1 MSNPEFQTS
10 CCASRPC
17 LSSGFVQCS
26 ESTAM
31 RVQSGWMPRR
41 KYASHQRRSA
51 AGQVMKRESIE
62 ERIKSHFKLEGGACA
77 SALSEV
83 QDCFESSV
91 YLDAILQE
99 VGSSAATKEEAI
111 VKWAIIRGE
120 QWVGMSFLPGPTY
133 TRKNLRGRWAG
144 SLWELPP

>member
-10 CCASRPC
+10 CCASRPS

-31 RVQSGWMPRR
+31 RVQS
-41 KYASHQRRSA
+41 RSA

-62 ERIKSHFKLEGGACA
+62 ERIKSYFKLEGGACA

-83 QDCFESSV
+83 QDCLKSSV

-133 TRKNLRGRWAG
+133 TRMNLRGRWGQTECA
-144 SLWELPP
+144 P

>member
-1 MSNPEFQTS
+1 MSVVRFRSVLGVYRNAGS
-10 CCASRPC
+10 KR
-17 LSSGFVQCS
+17 
-26 ESTAM
+26 
-31 RVQSGWMPRR
+31 MPRR

-62 ERIKSHFKLEGGACA
+62 ERIKSYFKLEGGACA

-83 QDCFESSV
+83 QDCLKSSV

-120 QWVGMSFLPGPTY
+120 QWVGMSFLPEPTC
-133 TRKNLRGRWAG
+133 TRKNLRGRWGQTECA
-144 SLWELPP
+144 P

>member
-1 MSNPEFQTS
+1 
-10 CCASRPC
+10 
-17 LSSGFVQCS
+17 
-26 ESTAM
+26 M
-31 RVQSGWMPRR
+31 RVQS
-41 KYASHQRRSA
+41 RSA

-62 ERIKSHFKLEGGACA
+62 ERIKSYFKLEGGACA

-83 QDCFESSV
+83 QDCYESSV

-133 TRKNLRGRWAG
+133 TRKNLRGRWGQTECA
-144 SLWELPP
+144 P

>member
-1 MSNPEFQTS
+1 MGSDPTLFPKKVEMNGT
-10 CCASRPC
+10 RP
-17 LSSGFVQCS
+17 QQP
-26 ESTAM
+26 
-31 RVQSGWMPRR
+31 RDRIPRR

-62 ERIKSHFKLEGGACA
+62 ERIKRYFKLEGGACA

-133 TRKNLRGRWAG
+133 TRKNLRGRWGQTESA
-144 SLWELPP
+144 P

>member
-1 MSNPEFQTS
+1 
-10 CCASRPC
+10 
-17 LSSGFVQCS
+17 
-26 ESTAM
+26 
-31 RVQSGWMPRR
+31 MPRR

-62 ERIKSHFKLEGGACA
+62 KRIKTYFKLEGSACA

-133 TRKNLRGRWAG
+133 SSREIGVSLSPPMKVRTLQAALHTKAKNSPNYRF
-144 SLWELPP
+144 